1 MDPWGSLTML
11 IKKQEV
17 AKNRKAALKYELQ
30 KRREVLLKGGA
41 RKEMEFPEISK
52 ADMIILKEE
61 IRRKHQADQTKNIII
76 YILFFILVSFTT
88 YYVFINT
95 KWDVITGI

>member
-11 IKKQEV
+11 LKKQEV

-52 ADMIILKEE
+52 TDITILKEG
-61 IRRKHQADQTKNIII
+61 IRRKHKADQTKNIII
-76 YILFFILVSFTT
+76 YILFFILVLFLI
-88 YYVFINT
+88 YYVVVNT
-95 KWDVITGI
+95 KWEAINGI

>member
-52 ADMIILKEE
+52 ADMTILKEE
-61 IRRKHQADQTKNIII
+61 IRRKHQAAQTKNIII
-76 YILFFILVSFTT
+76 YILFFILVLFII